1 MKGLLSTIV
10 NKIDD
15 EEIPA
20 THTTPDP
27 LQLNALLNRMV
38 EAGCEYAF
46 IEVSSHSVVQHRIG
60 GLTFAGGIFSN
71 LTHDHLDFH
80 NMQQESRPDEKATLE
95 QSEDRKRP
103 NWFSRIMG
111 GEVLQSRAVLKQ
123 VPLVVML
130 CFYAILLV
138 YNRYRVEDLTKERAF
153 SSRALTGR

>member
-1 MKGLLSTIV
+1 M
-10 NKIDD
+10 
-15 EEIPA
+15 EE
-20 THTTPDP
+20 
-27 LQLNALLNRMV
+27 Q
-38 EAGCEYAF
+38 EK
-46 IEVSSHSVVQHRIG
+46 
-60 GLTFAGGIFSN
+60 
-71 LTHDHLDFH
+71 

-138 YNRYRVEDLTKERAF
+138 YNRYRVEDLTKERAATQERITYLREARIELQKRYQE
-153 SSRALTGR
+153 SIKISHIAEMLEGTGIGITAGPPYELDADGMERYL